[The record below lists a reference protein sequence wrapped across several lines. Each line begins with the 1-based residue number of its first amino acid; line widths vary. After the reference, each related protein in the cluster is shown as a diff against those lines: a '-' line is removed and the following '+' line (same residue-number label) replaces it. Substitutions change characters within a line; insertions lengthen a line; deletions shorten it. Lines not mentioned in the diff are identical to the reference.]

1 MGISHRQKWA
11 AMRFWWNR
19 RLHQSAG
26 LMHHKAGHKATSSW
40 MWEEGISSQVSNISL
55 ALSTKLS
62 NPWDDSQLIH
72 LSVSEKKL
80 LITKS
85 VTRQN
90 YYGRFWL
97 FNHSFQF
104 SSLLV
109 GKPWL
114 NSLITLNTFL
124 KFYYDFKKLLLVL
137 KKPKTNTPIW
147 RTYNDPYSQL
157 KDPWEIILDKK
168 KLKKNL
174 YF

>member
-1 MGISHRQKWA
+1 
-11 AMRFWWNR
+11 MRFWGNR

-62 NPWDDSQLIH
+62 NPWDESQWIH

-80 LITKS
+80 LVTKS

-90 YYGRFWL
+90 YYGKFWL

-124 KFYYDFKKLLLVL
+124 KFDFRKLILVL
-137 KKPKTNTPIW
+137 KKPKANTPIW
-147 RTYNDPYSQL
+147 ITYNNPYSQ
-157 KDPWEIILDKK
+157 EIILDKK
-168 KLKKNL
+168 KL
-174 YF
+174 